1 MTDDVTP
8 APPRYVI
15 VRGGTPGPEELAAV
29 AVALTPVAA
38 PRFEHGPHHA
48 NGWALAALHE
58 GVGRSVFF
66 VAASDLAAL
75 G

>member
-1 MTDDVTP
+1 VTDDATP
-8 APPRYVI
+8 APPRYLI
-15 VRGGTPGPEELAAV
+15 VRGGIPGPEELAAV
-29 AVALTPVAA
+29 AVALTPVAVA
-38 PRFEHGPHHA
+38 GFEHGPHHA

-58 GVGRSVFF
+58 GVGQSFF